1 MDFSLTDE
9 YQAVHDLAGQIFSG
23 QLTPER
29 FKALGADGFDR
40 ELWGELAKAGLLGI
54 SLPTEQGGA
63 GLSFLATALLLEQAG
78 RHAAPIP
85 LLATL
90 VLGALPIAEFGTD
103 DQKARLLPGVASGS
117 IVMTAALLEPG
128 TDPRQPAAR
137 AAQNGSGWTLSGSK
151 TCVLAGPVADF
162 FLVPAATGQ
171 GTMGLFIVDARA
183 PGVSVTALHTTSGS
197 PEARVE
203 FELVSVEPED
213 VIGTR
218 TGGADVVD
226 WITVHATAALCS
238 QMAGVA
244 KQAVTLTAEYAKTRE
259 QFDRPI
265 ATFQAVGQRIADA
278 YIDAEGISLTSRQAA
293 WRLAEGM
300 PSAEHV
306 AIAKYWAA
314 EAGQRVV
321 HAAQHV
327 HGGMGVDRDYPLHRY
342 FLMAKQ
348 LELTL
353 GGSTAQLLKLGRMLA
368 AEPANV

>member
-23 QLTPER
+23 QLTAER
-29 FKALGADGFDR
+29 FKALGDDRFDR
-40 ELWGELAKAGLLGI
+40 ALWGELARAGLLGI
-54 SLPTEQGGA
+54 SLPTEHGGA
-63 GLSFLATALLLEQAG
+63 GLSFLATILVLEQAG
-78 RHAAPIP
+78 RHAAPVP
-85 LLATL
+85 LLPTL
-90 VLGALPIAEFGTD
+90 VLGALPIARFGTT
-103 DQKARLLPGVASGS
+103 DQQARILPGVADGS
-117 IVMTAALLEPG
+117 VVVTAALLEPG
-128 TDPRQPAAR
+128 IDPRMPAAR
-137 AAQNGSGWTLSGSK
+137 AAQNGTGWLISGSK
-151 TCVLAGPVADF
+151 TCVMAGPLADYL
-162 FLVPAATGQ
+162 LVPAATGQ
-171 GTMGLFIVDARA
+171 GTMGLFVVDARA
-183 PGVSVTALHTTSGS
+183 DGVTIKPLKTTSGS
-197 PEARVE
+197 PEARVA
-203 FELVSVEPED
+203 FELVSVESGD

-218 TGGADVVD
+218 TGGAEIVD
-226 WITVHATAALCS
+226 WITLHATAALCA

-265 ATFQAVGQRIADA
+265 ATFQAVAQRLADA
-278 YIDAEGISLTSRQAA
+278 YIDAEGIALTSRQAA

-300 PSAEHV
+300 DAAEHV
-306 AIAKYWAA
+306 AIAKFWAA
-314 EAGQRVV
+314 DAGQRVV

-342 FLMAKQ
+342 FLLAKQ